1 MTRFDARARRC
12 LTDPWGLVAP
22 RQDQW
27 RRWCLRGRWNLEGMN
42 FRGLYWKF
50 NWELDYCWVI
60 SSWDEK
66 LEFSWDLN
74 GILIGIRYVMC
85 DLFKTSGG
93 WLARALTNQFFKGGF
108 LLFLNRTQVWV
119 RFFEIQLEA
128 ATWWVEF
135 HHDLLPTINLGYG
148 MISHDITMQPATNG
162 DMHVYYELLHHHDKH
177 NVWLIKKW

>member
-1 MTRFDARARRC
+1 MPYWSLRAGGTTSRPVASLMPPREVEPGRDEFQGI
-12 LTDPWGLVAP
+12 LLEIQLGVGFLLGDFFMGWETGVFMGL
-22 RQDQW
+22 
-27 RRWCLRGRWNLEGMN
+27 E
-42 FRGLYWKF
+42 
-50 NWELDYCWVI
+50 
-60 SSWDEK
+60 
-66 LEFSWDLN
+66 WDLN